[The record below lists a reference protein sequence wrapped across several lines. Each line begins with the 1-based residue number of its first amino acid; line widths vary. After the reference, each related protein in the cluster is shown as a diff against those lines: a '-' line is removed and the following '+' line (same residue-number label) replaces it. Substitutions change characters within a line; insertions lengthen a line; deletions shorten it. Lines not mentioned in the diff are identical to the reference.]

1 MSVFAVCVVCIEET
15 YLVFYLESGPI
26 TIQMVLVCP
35 QMYYFILYKKLKGER
50 VLERRVRQL
59 CKSPPYP
66 TSCIVLLIKYP
77 GHDTIYFAEDL
88 SMKERRRK
96 PFHTI

>member
-26 TIQMVLVCP
+26 TTQMVLLCP

-50 VLERRVRQL
+50 VLERRVFANPL
-59 CKSPPYP
+59 LPP
-66 TSCIVLLIKYP
+66 LLAFFY
-77 GHDTIYFAEDL
+77 
-88 SMKERRRK
+88 S
-96 PFHTI
+96 

>member
-26 TIQMVLVCP
+26 TTEMVLVCP
-35 QMYYFILYKKLKGER
+35 QMYYFILYKKLN
-50 VLERRVRQL
+50 
-59 CKSPPYP
+59 
-66 TSCIVLLIKYP
+66 
-77 GHDTIYFAEDL
+77 TIYFAEDL

-96 PFHTI
+96 PLHTI